1 MGISFCIEFILIKTN
16 GLYSP
21 VVKNLIIKVRN
32 FELQVNLCGLL
43 QIIEIF

>member
-1 MGISFCIEFILIKTN
+1 MGICFCIEFILIKIN
-16 GLYSP
+16 GLYCP
-21 VVKNLIIKVRN
+21 VVKNLIIEVRN